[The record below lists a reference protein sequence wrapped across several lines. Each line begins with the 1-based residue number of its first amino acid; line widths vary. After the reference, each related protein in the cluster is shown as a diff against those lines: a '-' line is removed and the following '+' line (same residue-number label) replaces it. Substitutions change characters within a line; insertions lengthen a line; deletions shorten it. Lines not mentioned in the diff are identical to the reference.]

1 MAKHVGDTTGVVIAP
16 SDVMGSTAL
25 HRLEFLFCNLCVWV
39 PNSRDGLTMAWYAR
53 VLINSE
59 ELWILRL
66 TKPSA
71 LFALEVTVAMCLFQ
85 LRSDVIVIPRY
96 LADLT
101 FSRVSLWSLYGNLIG
116 HFLRVTERI
125 WHLLGL
131 NFISHFVSQFASL
144 FRYSCRMVQS
154 VFYLISL

>member
-1 MAKHVGDTTGVVIAP
+1 MAY
-16 SDVMGSTAL
+16 
-25 HRLEFLFCNLCVWV
+25 
-39 PNSRDGLTMAWYAR
+39 SRDGLTMAWYAR
-53 VLINSE
+53 VLTNSE

-71 LFALEVTVAMCLFQ
+71 LFALEVIVAMCLFQ
-85 LRSDVIVIPRY
+85 LRSDVIVIRRY

-101 FSRVSLWSLYGNLIG
+101 FSRASLWSLYGNLIG

-131 NFISHFVSQFASL
+131 NFISHFVSQFAIL
-144 FRYSCRMVQS
+144 FRSSCRIVQS
-154 VFYLISL
+154 VFDLISLYRIASSAKSRMCDRVCFCG

>member
-1 MAKHVGDTTGVVIAP
+1 MAY
-16 SDVMGSTAL
+16 
-25 HRLEFLFCNLCVWV
+25 
-39 PNSRDGLTMAWYAR
+39 SRDGLTMAWYAR

-66 TKPSA
+66 TSA

-101 FSRVSLWSLYGNLIG
+101 FSRASLWSLYGNLIG
-116 HFLRVTERI
+116 HFSQSNRQSLVNNLQNQIVVISSLNHESSPIPSSTSQNSQKLKNYKKTVTM
-125 WHLLGL
+125 
-131 NFISHFVSQFASL
+131 VSK
-144 FRYSCRMVQS
+144 
-154 VFYLISL
+154 

>member
-1 MAKHVGDTTGVVIAP
+1 MQVAY
-16 SDVMGSTAL
+16 
-25 HRLEFLFCNLCVWV
+25 
-39 PNSRDGLTMAWYAR
+39 SRDGLTMAWYAQ
-53 VLINSE
+53 VLTNSE

-101 FSRVSLWSLYGNLIG
+101 FSRASLWSLNGNLIG
-116 HFLRVTERI
+116 HFLRVTERNGI
-125 WHLLGL
+125 
-131 NFISHFVSQFASL
+131 
-144 FRYSCRMVQS
+144 C
-154 VFYLISL
+154 

>member
-16 SDVMGSTAL
+16 SDVACSTPRVSVLRFVCVCGSQTQLAY
-25 HRLEFLFCNLCVWV
+25 
-39 PNSRDGLTMAWYAR
+39 SRDGLTMACYAR
-53 VLINSE
+53 VLTNSE
-59 ELWILRL
+59 EWWILRL

-101 FSRVSLWSLYGNLIG
+101 FSRALLWSLYGHLIG
-116 HFLRVTERI
+116 HFFAINREDLAFARVEFHKPFCFPVCKSIYTF
-125 WHLLGL
+125 L
-131 NFISHFVSQFASL
+131 
-144 FRYSCRMVQS
+144 
-154 VFYLISL
+154 

>member
-16 SDVMGSTAL
+16 SDVAGSTAL
-25 HRLEFLFCNLCVWV
+25 HRLEFLFCDLCVCGFQTQV
-39 PNSRDGLTMAWYAR
+39 AYSRDGLTMAWYAR
-53 VLINSE
+53 VLTNSE

-101 FSRVSLWSLYGNLIG
+101 FSRASLWSLYG

-125 WHLLGL
+125 LHLLGL
-131 NFISHFVSQFASL
+131 NSISHFVSQFASL
-144 FRYSCRMVQS
+144 FRSSCRIVRS
-154 VFYLISL
+154 VFDLI

>member
-1 MAKHVGDTTGVVIAP
+1 MAY
-16 SDVMGSTAL
+16 
-25 HRLEFLFCNLCVWV
+25 
-39 PNSRDGLTMAWYAR
+39 SRDGLTMAWYAR
-53 VLINSE
+53 ILTNSE

-71 LFALEVTVAMCLFQ
+71 LFTLEVTVTMCLFQ

-96 LADLT
+96 LAELT
-101 FSRVSLWSLYGNLIG
+101 FSRASLWSLDGNLIG

-131 NFISHFVSQFASL
+131 NYISHFVSQFASL
-144 FRYSCRMVQS
+144 FRSSCRIVQS
-154 VFYLISL
+154 VFDLISL